1 MKKVCLITGINGQD
15 GCFLAKIAIEN
26 GYEVVGVQRKQLHTN
41 SEQII
46 NGLLELGVYEKIK
59 FELTELEKLENVEE
73 LVKKYKP
80 VFLIHLAS
88 QSSIEK
94 SFNYKDL
101 TYKSNTLVS
110 KNIIDS
116 VEKYS
121 KDTKVFFP
129 SSATIFEG
137 YNNIVANEETKPK
150 PLSNYSISKF
160 NTQKYIDVKVS
171 EANLIIKTGIMFSHE
186 SEYRRGNFFS
196 KKIIKFLTEYK
207 NGSRKFLSVG
217 DILIK
222 RDIGYAPEYS
232 DAIFKILL
240 LENSEKYIV
249 SSNTLYKLSDFIEFS
264 LDYLQLSYEVLYE
277 DRLIKYIDLSTG
289 ETFIESDAKK
299 FRKYD
304 LIGIQGDNSKLITAT
319 GWKPKLNLE
328 DISKKMID
336 YELEVKN
343 RK

>member
-15 GCFLAKIAIEN
+15 GCYLAKIAIEN
-26 GYEVVGVQRKQLHTN
+26 GYEVVGVQRKQLHTK
-41 SEQII
+41 SEQIV
-46 NGLLELGVYEKIK
+46 NGLRELGVYEKIN

-80 VFLIHLAS
+80 IFLIHLAS

-94 SFNYKDL
+94 SFNHKDL
-101 TYKSNTLVS
+101 TYKSNTLIS

-137 YNNIVANEETKPK
+137 YNNIVAHEETKPK

-160 NTQKYIDVKVS
+160 NTQKYIDEKVS
-171 EANLIIKTGIMFSHE
+171 ESNLILKTGIMFSHE
-186 SEYRRGNFFS
+186 SEYRRDNFFS
-196 KKIIKFLTEYK
+196 KKIIKFLIEYK
-207 NGSRKFLSVG
+207 NGSKKSLSVG
-217 DILIK
+217 DISIK
-222 RDIGYAPEYS
+222 RDIGYAPEYT

-249 SSNTLYKLSDFIEFS
+249 SSNTLYKLSNFIEFS
-264 LDYLQLSYEVLYE
+264 LDYLQLSYEVLFE
-277 DRLIKYIDLSTG
+277 DKLIKYIDISTG
-289 ETFIESDAKK
+289 KTFIESDAKQ
-299 FRKYD
+299 FRKHD
-304 LIGIQGDNSKLITAT
+304 LRGIQGDNSKLITAT
-319 GWKPKLNLE
+319 GWKPKVKLE
-328 DISKKMID
+328 EICKKMID
-336 YELEVKN
+336 YNLKA
-343 RK
+343 KL